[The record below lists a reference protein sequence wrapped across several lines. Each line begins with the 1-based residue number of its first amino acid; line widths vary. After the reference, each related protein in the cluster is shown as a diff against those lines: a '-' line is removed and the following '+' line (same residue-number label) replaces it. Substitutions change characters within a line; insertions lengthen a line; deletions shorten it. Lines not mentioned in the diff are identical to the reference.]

1 MAQKKYVSLS
11 RLSTFLDN
19 LKTTFSSLGHKHKL
33 SDITDYTVDS
43 TLSSTSTNP
52 VQNNVIKASL
62 DEKVPNTR
70 TVNGKALST
79 DIALSASD
87 VDAYTKTEIDS
98 MEFIT
103 TSDIDEIC
111 GSSIVNANEV
121 SF

>member
-1 MAQKKYVSLS
+1 MTQKKYVSLS

-33 SDITDYTVDS
+33 SDITDYTIDS

-62 DEKVPNTR
+62 DEKVSNTR

-79 DIALSASD
+79 DIMLSASD
-87 VDAYTKTEIDS
+87 VDTYTKTEIDS

>member
-1 MAQKKYVSLS
+1 MTQKKYVSLS

-33 SDITDYTVDS
+33 SDITDYTIDS

-62 DEKVPNTR
+62 DEKVSNTR

-79 DIALSASD
+79 DIMLSASD

-111 GSSIVNANEV
+111 GSSVVNANEV

>member
-62 DEKVPNTR
+62 DEKVSNTR

-79 DIALSASD
+79 NIMLSASD
-87 VDAYTKTEIDS
+87 VDTYTKTEIDS

>member
-1 MAQKKYVSLS
+1 MTQKKYVSLS

-33 SDITDYTVDS
+33 SDITDYTIDS

-52 VQNNVIKASL
+52 VQNNIIKASL
-62 DEKVPNTR
+62 DEKVSNTR

-79 DIALSASD
+79 DIMLSASD
-87 VDAYTKTEIDS
+87 VDTYTKTEIDS

-111 GSSIVNANEV
+111 GSSVVNANEV

>member
-62 DEKVPNTR
+62 DEKVSNTR

-79 DIALSASD
+79 DIMLSASD
-87 VDAYTKTEIDS
+87 VDTYTKTEIDS

-111 GSSIVNANEV
+111 GSSVVNANEV

>member
-43 TLSSTSTNP
+43 TLSSASINP

-62 DEKVPNTR
+62 DEKVPDTR

-79 DIALSASD
+79 DITLSASD
-87 VDAYTKTEIDS
+87 VGSYTKTEIDS

>member
-62 DEKVPNTR
+62 DEKISNTR

-79 DIALSASD
+79 DIMLSASD
-87 VDAYTKTEIDS
+87 IDTYTKTEIDS

>member
-1 MAQKKYVSLS
+1 MTQKKYVSLS

-33 SDITDYTVDS
+33 SDITDYTIDS

-62 DEKVPNTR
+62 DEKVSNTR

-79 DIALSASD
+79 DIMLSASD
-87 VDAYTKTEIDS
+87 VDTYTKTEIDS

-111 GSSIVNANEV
+111 GSSVVNANEV

>member
-19 LKTTFSSLGHKHKL
+19 LKTTFSSLSHKHKL

-70 TVNGKALST
+70 AVNGKVLSA
-79 DIALSASD
+79 DITLSASD
-87 VDAYTKTEIDS
+87 IGSIAS
-98 MEFIT
+98 
-103 TSDIDEIC
+103 SDIATV
-111 GSSIVNANEV
+111 SEV
-121 SF
+121 QTYLNI

>member
-79 DIALSASD
+79 DIMLSASD
-87 VDAYTKTEIDS
+87 VDTYTKTEIDS

>member
-43 TLSSTSTNP
+43 TLSSASTNP

-62 DEKVPNTR
+62 DEKVPDTR

-79 DIALSASD
+79 DITLSASD
-87 VDAYTKTEIDS
+87 VGSYTKTEIDS